1 MSTATISSHIPWAG
15 PERDAPPTPAASTA
29 VDSGQTSPALTDR
42 EIEVLLTWLRV
53 GTKESA
59 GRELFIGTAT
69 VKSHLTRIRQKYMAV
84 GRPAAS
90 KAALFIRA
98 VQDGYIDIS
107 DWQDV
112 GLIDPEAEDH

>member
-1 MSTATISSHIPWAG
+1 MSTATISTHIHWTD
-15 PERDAPPTPAASTA
+15 PEGDAPPAGKPTGATA
-29 VDSGQTSPALTDR
+29 PSPALTDR

-69 VKSHLTRIRQKYMAV
+69 VKSHLTRIRQKYLAV

-98 VQDGYIDIS
+98 VQDGYIDIA
-107 DWQDV
+107 DWQDA
-112 GLIDPEAEDH
+112 GLVDPEAEDG